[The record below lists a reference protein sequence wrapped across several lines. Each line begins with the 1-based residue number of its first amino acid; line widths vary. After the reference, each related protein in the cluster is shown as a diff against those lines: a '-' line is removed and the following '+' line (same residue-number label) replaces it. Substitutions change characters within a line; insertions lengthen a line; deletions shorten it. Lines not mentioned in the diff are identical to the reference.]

1 MRFFGKRRPNVKS
14 LAKAG
19 EVEGLVDATQYR
31 EVRTAGD
38 GGSVDA
44 GASIREDAVLALAET
59 ATDADREQIVR
70 SLTDALADPVDRVR
84 CAAVMTLY
92 RLGEADPLARVVP
105 YLPPDRSQARAT
117 ASRALLALRAP
128 GSSATLAAA
137 FLHRGDELALGKSDA
152 DLVATLIREEGTPD
166 AAPTVIEL
174 AVASLADERAV
185 VAFRAEELLERL
197 GPASRDS
204 LVEEL
209 KHGRGA
215 HRAAG
220 VLGRMKDS
228 RALASLVAA
237 LEHPDPHVR
246 SESCAALGELRDPAA
261 AEALLVATRDE
272 EYEVRARAGEA
283 LDRLGTAAIAIS
295 VATLLRPMISQLA
308 PDADPPPL
316 PRNGSEVRDA
326 EDSEEWELV
335 LLEPL
340 ADATSGEPDPLAG
353 STPGASSDNG
363 NEPGQSG
370 RSSDAGSPQ
379 DAGPAGE
386 PRST

>member
-14 LAKAG
+14 LARAG

-31 EVRTAGD
+31 ETLTAGD
-38 GGSVDA
+38 GATVDA

-59 ATDADREQIVR
+59 ATEADREQILR
-70 SLTDALADPVDRVR
+70 GLTDALADPVDRVR

-92 RLGEADPLARVVP
+92 RLGEADPLARAIP
-105 YLPPDRSQARAT
+105 YLPPDGGQARAM
-117 ASRALLALRAP
+117 ANRALVALRAP

-137 FLHRGDELALGKSDA
+137 FLHRGDELALGRADA

-166 AAPTVIEL
+166 AAQTGIEL
-174 AVASLADERAV
+174 AVASLADERSG

-209 KHGRGA
+209 KNGRGA
-215 HRAAG
+215 HRAAA

-237 LEHPDPHVR
+237 LEHPDPRVR

-295 VATLLRPMISQLA
+295 VATLLRPMISQPE

-316 PRNGSEVRDA
+316 STNGSEVPEA
-326 EDSEEWELV
+326 EDSGEWELV
-335 LLEPL
+335 LLEPP
-340 ADATSGEPDPLAG
+340 ADTPSVDSDALES
-353 STPGASSDNG
+353 STPGKPSDNG
-363 NEPGQSG
+363 DQPLQTG
-370 RSSDAGSPQ
+370 RRSDGGGPQ